1 MSSLSGTYEFVL
13 KQGQLDFRK
22 RISFGA
28 LYAFLQDAAEENAI
42 ALGFDTGT
50 LLERNLTWMLLR
62 LQLRVRSYP
71 VDRQP
76 ILVDSWPSGVQSR
89 FAYREF
95 RLKLPDAAEPFAV
108 ASSAWLLIDI
118 TRGRPV
124 ALDPIFSPE
133 LMARTPPMVAAE
145 FPRLRVDGD
154 PLFTRDFQ
162 VRLSDLD
169 LNGHVNNVHYAEW
182 LAEAVPEEIWRE
194 QSICELDI
202 EYKKETRY
210 GDVVRLST
218 HQTAPVEYTHVMRVA
233 ATGNDVLY
241 ARSRWTPE

>member
-1 MSSLSGTYEFVL
+1 MNDLSGTYEFVL

-28 LYAFLQDAAEENAI
+28 LYGFLQDAAEENAL

-50 LLERNLTWMLLR
+50 LLARNLTWMLLR
-62 LQLRVRSYP
+62 LQLRIQFYP
-71 VDRQP
+71 VDRRP
-76 ILVDSWPSGVQSR
+76 ILVETWPSGVQSR

-95 RLKLPDAAEPFAV
+95 RLKLPEEAEPFAV
-108 ASSAWLLIDI
+108 ASSVWLLIDI
-118 TRGRPV
+118 TKGRPV
-124 ALDPIFSPE
+124 ALDSV
-133 LMARTPPMVAAE
+133 LSGKLTARTPPMVAGE
-145 FPRLRVDGD
+145 FPRLRVEGL
-154 PLFTRDFQ
+154 PSFTCDFR

-194 QSICELDI
+194 QSIRELDI

-210 GDVVRLST
+210 GDIVRLST
-218 HQTAPVEYTHVMRVA
+218 HQTVPGEYLHVMRIEG
-233 ATGNDVLY
+233 TDQEVLH
-241 ARSRWTPE
+241 ARSRWSE